1 MRYLFKHYKRA
12 ARVKSR
18 SAAENLQ
25 TSKNFGPYDVKGPV
39 YWNSQPMQASIE
51 HVVLLLTTV
60 SIPGGASM
68 SKLTGPLDHLK
79 IAAPCSADWD
89 QMFSFEDERVR
100 FCSQC
105 NLNVYNLS
113 NMSRQEAEA
122 LITKTEG
129 RLCVRFY
136 RKADGS
142 VLTQNCPV
150 GLKAINR
157 RVAWVA
163 RVVLGMVLS
172 FVSGL
177 GLYIFHLGRKPLLSL
192 LETRQ
197 IFEPAEIGGMVV
209 RPISEFHPQVG
220 EPRLGKVKIEPRQH
234 DRVQQNKAKRQAGDQ
249 LISQDE

>member
-89 QMFSFEDERVR
+89 QMFSIRRRASTLLLAVQ
-100 FCSQC
+100 SQ
-105 NLNVYNLS
+105 
-113 NMSRQEAEA
+113 
-122 LITKTEG
+122 
-129 RLCVRFY
+129 RLQFIEY
-136 RKADGS
+136 E
-142 VLTQNCPV
+142 Q
-150 GLKAINR
+150 
-157 RVAWVA
+157 A
-163 RVVLGMVLS
+163 RG
-172 FVSGL
+172 
-177 GLYIFHLGRKPLLSL
+177 
-192 LETRQ
+192 
-197 IFEPAEIGGMVV
+197 
-209 RPISEFHPQVG
+209 
-220 EPRLGKVKIEPRQH
+220 
-234 DRVQQNKAKRQAGDQ
+234 
-249 LISQDE
+249 